1 MENVYTATGKR
12 KSAIARVI
20 LKPGKGERIINGEL
34 IKEYL
39 KSEALLLDVE
49 QPFDLLQTG
58 SSFDVVAQVQGGGLS
73 GQTGAIRLGISRALA
88 KISEEYR
95 KQLRKKG
102 FLTRDSR
109 VVERKKY
116 GQAGARKRLSLIHI

>member
-20 LKPGKGERIINGEL
+20 LKSGKGERIINGEF

-49 QPFDLLQTG
+49 QPFELLQT
-58 SSFDVVAQVQGGGLS
+58 SSMFDVVAHVQGGGLS

-116 GQAGARKRLSLIHI
+116 GQSGARKRFQFSKR

>member
-20 LKPGKGERIINGEL
+20 LKPGKGERIINGEF

-49 QPFDLLQTG
+49 QPFELLQTG
-58 SSFDVVAQVQGGGLS
+58 SSFDLVAQVQGGGLS

-116 GQAGARKRLSLIHI
+116 GQAGARKRFQFSKR

>member
-1 MENVYTATGKR
+1 LENVYTATGKR
-12 KSAIARVI
+12 KNAIARVI
-20 LKPGKGERIINGEL
+20 LKPGKGGRIVNGEM
-34 IKEYL
+34 IKDYL
-39 KSEALLLDVE
+39 KSDVLLLDVE
-49 QPFDLLQTG
+49 QPFDLLQAG

-88 KISEEYR
+88 KMSEEYR

-102 FLTRDSR
+102 FLPRDSR

-116 GQAGARKRLSLIHI
+116 GLSGARKRFQFSKR

>member
-1 MENVYTATGKR
+1 LENVYSATGKR

-20 LKPGKGERIINGEL
+20 LKPGKGERIINGAI

-39 KSEALLLDVE
+39 KSDVLLLDVE
-49 QPFDLLQTG
+49 QPFELLQNG
-58 SSFDVVAQVQGGGLS
+58 SSFDLVAQVQGGGLS
-73 GQTGAIRLGISRALA
+73 GQTGAIRLGVARALA
-88 KISEEYR
+88 SISEENR

-116 GQAGARKRLSLIHI
+116 GQAGARRRFQFSKR

>member
-20 LKPGKGERIINGEL
+20 LKPGKGERIINGEF

-49 QPFDLLQTG
+49 QPFELLQTG

-116 GQAGARKRLSLIHI
+116 GQPGARKRFQFSKR

>member
-1 MENVYTATGKR
+1 LENVYTATGKR

-49 QPFDLLQTG
+49 QPFELLQTG

-116 GQAGARKRLSLIHI
+116 GQAGARKRFQFSKR

>member
-1 MENVYTATGKR
+1 LENVYSATGKR

-20 LKPGKGERIINGEL
+20 LKPGKGERTINGET
-34 IKEYL
+34 IKVYL
-39 KSEALLLDVE
+39 KSDVLLLDVE
-49 QPFDLLQTG
+49 QPFELLQNGAT
-58 SSFDVVAQVQGGGLS
+58 FDVVAKVQGGGLS

-95 KQLRKKG
+95 KQLRHKG
-102 FLTRDSR
+102 LLTRDSR

-116 GQAGARKRLSLIHI
+116 GQAGARKRFQFSKR

>member
-1 MENVYTATGKR
+1 MENVYAATGKR

-20 LKPGKGERIINGEL
+20 LKPGKGERTINGEG

-39 KSEALLLDVE
+39 KSDVLLLDVE
-49 QPFDLLQTG
+49 QPFELLQNGTT
-58 SSFDVVAQVQGGGLS
+58 FDVVAQVQGGGLS

-95 KQLRKKG
+95 KQLRHKG
-102 FLTRDSR
+102 LLTRDSR

-116 GQAGARKRLSLIHI
+116 GQAGARKRFQFSKR